1 MPYRSEPTTI
11 IRPMVARDADEVL
24 KIDLLSFSNNWIKEG
39 YLQDLKNPHTF
50 YLVVEESGKIVG
62 YAGMIVVEEESH
74 LTSLAIHPNLRRR
87 GLGRSLFE
95 EMLRAA
101 MLKGAEKMT
110 LEVKVG
116 NVVAQKMYEQYGFV
130 QIAYIKGYY
139 RDTGEDAVVMSLNP
153 LRLALKRE

>member
-11 IRPMVARDADEVL
+11 IRPMAARDVDEVL
-24 KIDLLSFSNNWIKEG
+24 KIDLLSFSNNWVKEG
-39 YLQDLKNPHTF
+39 YLQDLKNPHTI
-50 YLVVEESGKIVG
+50 YLVAEENGRIAG

-74 LTSLAIHPNLRRR
+74 LTTLAIHPGHRRQ

-101 MLKGAEKMT
+101 MLRGAEKMT

-116 NVVAQKMYEQYGFV
+116 NVVAQRLYEQYGFI

-153 LRLALKRE
+153 LRLELIRP

>member
-1 MPYRSEPTTI
+1 MPYRSDPTTI
-11 IRPMVARDADEVL
+11 IRPMAARDADEVL

-39 YLQDLKNPHTF
+39 YLQDLKNPHTI
-50 YLVVEESGKIVG
+50 YLVIEESGKIVG

-74 LTSLAIHPNLRRR
+74 LTALAIHPNARRR

-101 MLKGAEKMT
+101 LLKGAEKMT

-116 NVVAQKMYEQYGFV
+116 NVVAQRMYEQYGFI

-139 RDTGEDAVVMSLNP
+139 QDTGEDAVVMSLNP
-153 LRLALKRE
+153 LRLQLIQE